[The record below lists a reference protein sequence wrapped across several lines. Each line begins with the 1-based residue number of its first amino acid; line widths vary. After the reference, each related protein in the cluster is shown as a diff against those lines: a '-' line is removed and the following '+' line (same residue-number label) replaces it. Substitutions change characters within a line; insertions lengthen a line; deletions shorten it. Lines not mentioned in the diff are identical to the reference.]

1 MLHVKPSRG
10 RASIG
15 SLTIDLPANLA
26 RLSAD
31 MAALKPRRTK
41 AAPKQDPFPDLCVAA
56 GLPRPVT
63 EYRFHPTRKWLM
75 DYAIPDL
82 RIALEKNGGVWMKG
96 KGAHSRPTNIVRD
109 MEKSTE
115 AQLLGWI
122 VLSCQPRELHTRGI
136 SLLQRAVNARMP

>member
-63 EYRFHPTRKWLM
+63 EYRFHPQRRWRF
-75 DYAIPDL
+75 DYAIPPWF
-82 RIALEKNGGVWMKG
+82 IALEVEGGVWTAG
-96 KGAHSRPTNIVRD
+96 RHTRGAGYLGD
-109 MEKSTE
+109 CEKYNE

-122 VLSCQPRELHTRGI
+122 VLRCTPSQLRTKGI
-136 SLLQRAVNARMP
+136 ALLQRAMKVRMP